1 MFLYFV
7 CFGLGNIILYEN
19 CSMISHKLMVVT
31 YDILHKNSEYL
42 SHLIVPTKCYDK
54 NFSCMGLMMWDTVFC
69 FGSAQ
74 YRFKNILRIFLSYNA
89 DGTFVAIVV

>member
-1 MFLYFV
+1 
-7 CFGLGNIILYEN
+7 
-19 CSMISHKLMVVT
+19 
-31 YDILHKNSEYL
+31 
-42 SHLIVPTKCYDK
+42 
-54 NFSCMGLMMWDTVFC
+54 MGLMMWDTVFC